1 MFVSK
6 SRSSSLK
13 LPVKTIDFQCR
24 CVTPVTKKEW
34 LEKLTSDIYQ
44 NLLGTTRR
52 IVSLHR
58 ALSTRQLYSRDHIL
72 RFNLSIVPGITE
84 FRRKNNA
91 YCGTHKAVGHKTLM
105 SGRANGAQARTT
117 CIFMSTTRSVRGFF
131 PGLVSLR
138 VEPHNVRHTY
148 ARARTHVCTMR
159 SLGNITIVNLQYC
172 DGWLDTIS
180 RSIVSALELRKSLC
194 KSRFHI
200 LYKFT
205 DIYL

>member
-1 MFVSK
+1 ME
-6 SRSSSLK
+6 SSSLK

-34 LEKLTSDIYQ
+34 LEKLTSDIHQ

-52 IVSLHR
+52 IVSLHC
-58 ALSTRQLYSRDHIL
+58 ALPTRQLYSRDHIL

-105 SGRANGAQARTT
+105 SGQANGAQARTT

-131 PGLVSLR
+131 PGLVSGTPQCQTR
-138 VEPHNVRHTY
+138 
-148 ARARTHVCTMR
+148 ARARAHVCTVR
-159 SLGNITIVNLQYC
+159 LLGNITILRRMIRF
-172 DGWLDTIS
+172 DF
-180 RSIVSALELRKSLC
+180 SINRIRAFELRKSLC
-194 KSRFHI
+194 KSRFYI